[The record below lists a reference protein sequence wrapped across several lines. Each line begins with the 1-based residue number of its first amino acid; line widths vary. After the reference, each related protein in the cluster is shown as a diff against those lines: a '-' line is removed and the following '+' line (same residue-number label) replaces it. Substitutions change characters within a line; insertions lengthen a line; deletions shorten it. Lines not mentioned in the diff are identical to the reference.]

1 MSDENCNVC
10 GSPLSSLGGE
20 GTALA
25 RHILDRNDPHGTL
38 KLVPTVEIGIGAP
51 SSAQGHRRT
60 DLYIDL
66 AAQRV
71 YVANG
76 SGDSM
81 EWAPATPAAGVT
93 PVQLTSLLAGYVS
106 AASLDARLA
115 GYVPTTGLSG
125 YARTSDLGAYVTLSA
140 MQTALQGY
148 VQASRISDYG
158 FVDSASLSEA
168 LADFVTRTSLETILS
183 TSYLTQS
190 AAESTYATKEEL
202 SSYLPRSE
210 VSGILE
216 GYVFRARNGDGE
228 WPDLNLD
235 TILQSYVQRSE
246 LSGYVTPAWLMTNGY
261 VDAADLASALAS
273 YVTGSA
279 LSSALSPYLTQT
291 AGDARYLKLE
301 DYAGPADLPAGIMG
315 AVFRSPTSPGV
326 YPERNL
332 DVVLQGYLEKTE
344 ADSTYVTRTY
354 LSGLGYVT
362 GSALSTALS
371 PYIDSTALGTV
382 LGSYLTKA
390 DAMNTYV
397 TPEYLSA
404 NGYLRSRDGNPFVY
418 RAAEG
423 AELNLDTVLASW
435 PARYITATETKPPA
449 ASSVFAE
456 LAKRDTSIST
466 VQSQVNN
473 LSVTGGQSAVI
484 NVITEPAGLPS
495 NTGLIPV
502 DDKAVNTIVMEG
514 SWLTRVSNVLTVAVP
529 DAYQNGTVARDFLV
543 VLDFPSSAGSGQ
555 VPVTFA
561 GFVTRDGAAVSKFSY
576 TATGLFSM
584 SGIAYGMK
592 VVYALTELRPG
603 VFAVARKNLYEV

>member
-10 GSPLSSLGGE
+10 GSPLASLGGE

-25 RHILDRNDPHGTL
+25 QHILDHNDPHRTL
-38 KLVPTVEIGIGAP
+38 ALVPTIEIGIGAP
-51 SSAQGHRRT
+51 LSAQGHRRT

-81 EWAPATPAAGVT
+81 AWAPATPAAGVT
-93 PVQLTSLLAGYVS
+93 PVQLTSVLAGYVS
-106 AASLDARLA
+106 NATLDQRLA

-125 YARTSDLGAYVTLSA
+125 YARTSDLAAYATLSA

-158 FVDSASLSEA
+158 FVDSSALATALASYVTQTSLS
-168 LADFVTRTSLETILS
+168 TILS
-183 TSYLTQS
+183 TSYLTQTS
-190 AAESTYATKEEL
+190 AASTYATKEEL
-202 SSYLPRSE
+202 AACLPRSE
-210 VSGILE
+210 VSSVLE
-216 GYVFRARNGDGE
+216 GCVFRTRVGDE
-228 WPDLNLD
+228 WPVLNLD

-246 LSGYVTPAWLMTNGY
+246 LAGYVTPAWLLTSGY
-261 VDAADLASALAS
+261 VNSTALASALAS

-279 LSSALSPYLTQT
+279 LSAALSSYLTQT

-301 DYAGPADLPAGIMG
+301 DYAGPADLPTGIMG

-332 DVVLQGYLEKTE
+332 DVVLQGYLAKSE
-344 ADSTYVTRTY
+344 AASTYVTQTY

-362 GSALSTALS
+362 GSALLTALASYVDSTALS
-371 PYIDSTALGTV
+371 TALGA
-382 LGSYLTKA
+382 YLTKS
-390 DAMNTYV
+390 DAASTYV
-397 TPEYLSA
+397 TPAYLAA
-404 NGYLRSRDGNPFVY
+404 NGYLRSGDGNSFVY
-418 RAAEG
+418 RATAG

-435 PARYITATETKPPA
+435 PAQSITATEAKPPA
-449 ASSVFAE
+449 ASAVFAA
-456 LAKRDTSIST
+456 LAQRDTAVAALQT
-466 VQSQVNN
+466 QVNN

-484 NVITEPAGLPS
+484 NVITEPAGLQS
-495 NTGLIPV
+495 NTSLIPV
-502 DDKAVNTIVMEG
+502 DDKAVNTIVMSG

-561 GFVTRDGAAVSKFSY
+561 GFVTRAGAAVSKFSY

-584 SGIAYGMK
+584 AGIAYGMK

-603 VFAVARKNLYEV
+603 VFAVTRKNLYEV

>member
-20 GTALA
+20 GMALA
-25 RHILDRNDPHGTL
+25 QHILDHNDPHRTL
-38 KLVPTVEIGIGAP
+38 ELVPTIEIGIGAP

-81 EWAPATPAAGVT
+81 EWASATPAAGIT
-93 PVQLTSLLAGYVS
+93 SVQLTSVLAGYVTN
-106 AASLDARLA
+106 ASLDARLA

-125 YARTSDLGAYVTLSA
+125 YARKSDLAAYATLSA
-140 MQTALQGY
+140 MQTVLQGY
-148 VQASRISDYG
+148 VQADRISDYG
-158 FVDSASLSEA
+158 FIDSSALSEA
-168 LADFVTRTSLETILS
+168 LSYYVTRTSLAALLS

-190 AAESTYATKEEL
+190 SAASTYATKEEL
-202 SSYLPRSE
+202 SECLPSSE
-210 VSGILE
+210 VPVILE
-216 GYVFRARNGDGE
+216 GCVFRTKNGDGE

-235 TILQSYVQRSE
+235 AILQPYVQRSE
-246 LSGYVTPAWLMTNGY
+246 LSGYVTPAWLLTNRY
-261 VDAADLASALAS
+261 VDSETLASALAS

-279 LSSALSPYLTQT
+279 LSTALSSYLTLT
-291 AGDARYLKLE
+291 AGDDRYLKLD
-301 DYAGPADLPAGIMG
+301 DYTRPPDLPTGIMG
-315 AVFRSPTSPGV
+315 AVFRSPTSSGV

-332 DVVLQGYLEKTE
+332 DVVLQGYLEKSE
-344 ADSTYVTRTY
+344 AASTYVTRTH

-362 GSALSTALS
+362 ESALSTALAS
-371 PYIDSTALGTV
+371 YIDSTDLGTALGV
-382 LGSYLTKA
+382 YLTKA
-390 DAMNTYV
+390 DAASTYV
-397 TPEYLSA
+397 TPAYLSA
-404 NGYLRSRDGNPFVY
+404 NGYLRSGADNSFVY
-418 RAAEG
+418 RSKAD
-423 AELNLDTVLASW
+423 AELNLDVVLASW
-435 PARYITATETKPPA
+435 PAKSITATEAKPPA
-449 ASSVFAE
+449 ASAVFAE
-456 LAKRDTSIST
+456 FAKRDTSISS

-473 LSVTGGQSAVI
+473 LSVTGGQSAVL
-484 NVITEPAGLPS
+484 NVITEPEGLPS

-529 DAYQNGTVARDFLV
+529 DAYQGGTIARDFLV

-561 GFVTRDGAAVSKFSY
+561 GFVTRGGDAVSKFSY

-603 VFAVARKNLYEV
+603 VFAVTRKNLYEV

>member
-25 RHILDRNDPHGTL
+25 QHILDHNDPHRTL
-38 KLVPTVEIGIGAP
+38 ELVPTIEIGVGAP

-66 AAQRV
+66 AARRV

-81 EWAPATPAAGVT
+81 EWAPATPPAGVT
-93 PVQLTSLLAGYVS
+93 SDQLTSVLVGYVS
-106 AASLDARLA
+106 NASLDARLA

-125 YARTSDLGAYVTLSA
+125 YARKSDLAAYATLSA

-148 VQASRISDYG
+148 VQADRISDYG
-158 FVDSASLSEA
+158 FIDSLALSESLSSY
-168 LADFVTRTSLETILS
+168 VTRSSLEMLLS

-190 AAESTYATKEEL
+190 SAASTYATKEEM
-202 SSYLPRSE
+202 STCLPRSE
-210 VSGILE
+210 VPGILE
-216 GYVFRARNGDGE
+216 GYVFRTKNGDGE
-228 WPDLNLD
+228 WPVLNLD
-235 TILQSYVQRSE
+235 TILQPYVQRSE
-246 LSGYVTPAWLMTNGY
+246 LSGYVTPAWLLTNHY
-261 VDAADLASALAS
+261 VDSAALASALAS

-279 LSSALSPYLTQT
+279 LSTALSSYLTLT
-291 AGDARYLKLE
+291 AGDDRYLKLD
-301 DYAGPADLPAGIMG
+301 DYARPPDLPTGIMG

-344 ADSTYVTRTY
+344 AASTYVSRTY

-362 GSALSTALS
+362 GAALSTALAS
-371 PYIDSTALGTV
+371 YIDSTALGTA
-382 LGSYLTKA
+382 LSPYLTKA
-390 DAMNTYV
+390 DAASTYV
-397 TPEYLSA
+397 TPAYLLA
-404 NGYLRSRDGNPFVY
+404 NGYLRSGADNSFVY
-418 RAAEG
+418 RSKAD
-423 AELNLDTVLASW
+423 AELNLDVVLASW
-435 PARYITATETKPPA
+435 PAKSITATEAKPPS
-449 ASSVFAE
+449 ASAVFAE
-456 LAKRDTSIST
+456 FAKRDTSISS

-473 LSVTGGQSAVI
+473 LSVTGGQSAVL
-484 NVITEPAGLPS
+484 NVITEPEGLPS

-514 SWLTRVSNVLTVAVP
+514 SWLTRVSNVLTVAIP
-529 DAYQNGTVARDFLV
+529 DAYQDGTVARDFLV

-561 GFVTRDGAAVSKFSY
+561 GFVTRGGDAVSKFSY

-584 SGIAYGMK
+584 SGVVYGMK
-592 VVYALTELRPG
+592 VVYELTELRPG

>member
-25 RHILDRNDPHGTL
+25 QHILDHNDPHRTL
-38 KLVPTVEIGIGAP
+38 ELVPTIEIGIGAP

-81 EWAPATPAAGVT
+81 EWAPATPAAGIT
-93 PVQLTSLLAGYVS
+93 SVQLTSVLSGYVS
-106 AASLDARLA
+106 NASLDARLA

-125 YARTSDLGAYVTLSA
+125 YARTSDLAAYATLSA

-148 VQASRISDYG
+148 VQADRISDYG
-158 FVDSASLSEA
+158 FIDSSALSEA
-168 LADFVTRTSLETILS
+168 LASYVTRTSLATLLS

-190 AAESTYATKEEL
+190 SAESTYATKEEL
-202 SSYLPRSE
+202 SERLPRSD
-210 VSGILE
+210 VPVILE
-216 GYVFRARNGDGE
+216 GYVFRTKNGDGE
-228 WPDLNLD
+228 WPVLNLD
-235 TILQSYVQRSE
+235 TILQPYVQRSE
-246 LSGYVTPAWLMTNGY
+246 LSGYVTPAWLLTNHY
-261 VDAADLASALAS
+261 VDSAALASALSS

-279 LSSALSPYLTQT
+279 LSTTLSSYLTLT
-291 AGDARYLKLE
+291 AGDDRYLKLD
-301 DYAGPADLPAGIMG
+301 DYTRPPDLPTGIMG
-315 AVFRSPTSPGV
+315 AVFRSPTSSGV

-344 ADSTYVTRTY
+344 AASTYVTRTY

-362 GSALSTALS
+362 ESALSTALAS
-371 PYIDSTALGTV
+371 YIDSTDLGAALGV
-382 LGSYLTKA
+382 YLTKS
-390 DAMNTYV
+390 DAASTYV
-397 TPEYLSA
+397 TPAYLSA
-404 NGYLRSRDGNPFVY
+404 NGYLRSGGDNSFVY
-418 RAAEG
+418 RLKAD
-423 AELNLDTVLASW
+423 AELNLDVVLASW
-435 PARYITATETKPPA
+435 PVKSITATEAKPPA
-449 ASSVFAE
+449 ASAVFAE
-456 LAKRDTSIST
+456 FAKRDTSISL

-473 LSVTGGQSAVI
+473 LSVTGGQSAVL
-484 NVITEPAGLPS
+484 NVITEPEGLPS

-502 DDKAVNTIVMEG
+502 DDKAVNTIIMEG
-514 SWLTRVSNVLTVAVP
+514 SWLTRVSNVLTVAIP
-529 DAYQNGTVARDFLV
+529 DAYQDGTVARDFLV

-561 GFVTRDGAAVSKFSY
+561 GFVTRGGDAVSKFSC

-584 SGIAYGMK
+584 SGVVYGMK
-592 VVYALTELRPG
+592 VVYELTELRPG